1 MPVYSTHIDKRSV
14 CNLAWATF
22 ICVHTLVTREIAL
35 ASTKLNHIIQHLY
48 ISNDIRWCVHVKL
61 QQQLVVQAA
70 FTLYYFPSDK
80 STCISHIN
88 DDYVVFFLELLKK
101 HQEILKATA

>member
-22 ICVHTLVTREIAL
+22 IYLHNCVHTLVTREIAP

-61 QQQLVVQAA
+61 QQQLDVQAA

-88 DDYVVFFLELLKK
+88 DDYVVFLELLKK
-101 HQEILKATA
+101 APRNT